1 MIHLKET
8 TQGVILSVRA
18 QPGAKRN
25 AITGVHNGA
34 LRVSVT
40 AAPDKGKANDA
51 IINVLAESFQLAKSS
66 ITLLG
71 GATSRQKT
79 FLLQGVKLDLV
90 KSLLA
95 KRLG

>member
-1 MIHLKET
+1 VIHLKET

-51 IINVLAESFQLAKSS
+51 IINVLADAFQLAKSAVQLQS
-66 ITLLG
+66 G
-71 GATSRQKT
+71 VTSRQKT
-79 FLLQGVKLDLV
+79 FFLQGVKIDLV